1 MGFMT
6 VRAACRERTVLAYWW
21 FKNHDW
27 HLEKKFL
34 RVHIRHVHSVIT
46 RSSSAYSYLSLTGIV
61 KLLRPTRSECLFLVC
76 RPTLNSSSGEF
87 LFRLCTCKNTV
98 TNFAGVCIS
107 VVQVASKVLLLLS
120 KTL

>member
-21 FKNHDW
+21 FENHDW

-34 RVHIRHVHSVIT
+34 RVHIHHVHSVIT

-61 KLLRPTRSECLFLVC
+61 KLLRPTRSECLFLV
-76 RPTLNSSSGEF
+76 
-87 LFRLCTCKNTV
+87 
-98 TNFAGVCIS
+98 
-107 VVQVASKVLLLLS
+107 
-120 KTL
+120 